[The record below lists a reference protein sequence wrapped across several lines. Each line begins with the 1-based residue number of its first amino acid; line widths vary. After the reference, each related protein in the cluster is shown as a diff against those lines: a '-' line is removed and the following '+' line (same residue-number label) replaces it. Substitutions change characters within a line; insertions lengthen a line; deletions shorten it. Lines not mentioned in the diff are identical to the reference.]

1 MNRFFVTGI
10 LVLIDC
16 CCLFAQKTETRIIAW
31 IQDKRKPVAI
41 HNADKDNETILSVAS
56 MTTFTL
62 KKKINALFKDYFVP
76 GYNVLIYSIF
86 YRPDKEWFAKNK
98 GYYYI

>member
-10 LVLIDC
+10 LVLINY

-31 IQDKRKPVAI
+31 IQDKRTPVAI
-41 HNADKDNETILSVAS
+41 HNADKDNETVVSVAS

-62 KKKINALFKDYFVP
+62 KK
-76 GYNVLIYSIF
+76 
-86 YRPDKEWFAKNK
+86 
-98 GYYYI
+98 